1 MAIEIVL
8 FDLGGVLIELSSIQS
23 MGRFFGDQPEEEVWR
38 RWLACPW
45 VRRFERGH
53 CGADDFARGMVET
66 WSMSTSSEVFLD
78 AFVHWPRGLMSGARE
93 LVHAARARVPIGC
106 LSNTN
111 VLHAGRHA
119 SEEAVYDLFDQR
131 FLSHEI
137 GLVKPDRE
145 VYDHVLA
152 ELGCPAANVLFLDDN
167 QINVDGARA
176 AGLRSERTRGLFEVR
191 AALARHGLGPP

>member
-8 FDLGGVLIELSSIQS
+8 FELGGVLIELSNIQT
-23 MGRFFGDQPEEEVWR
+23 MGRFLGDHPEEEVWR
-38 RWLACPW
+38 RWLGCPW

-53 CGADDFARGMVET
+53 CSSDDFARGMVES
-66 WSMSTSSEVFLD
+66 WSMATTPEVFLES
-78 AFVHWPRGLMSGARE
+78 FIRWPRGLMPGARE
-93 LVHAARARVPIGC
+93 LALAARSRVTIGC

-111 VLHAGRHA
+111 ALHAERHA
-119 SEEAVYDLFDQR
+119 SEEAIYDLFDHR

-176 AGLRSERTRGLFEVR
+176 AGLRAERARGLAEVR
-191 AALARHGLGPP
+191 SALAHHGLRLP